1 MSGILDPPKIIVET
15 FKITRYMYFLS
26 DLISHK
32 SVSYVIHC
40 FDGDV
45 SVKVITGVIE
55 GEEYNQWTSDD
66 WMDAYI
72 KSKIDELTSIS
83 CNTI

>member
-1 MSGILDPPKIIVET
+1 MSGIVDPPKIIFET

-26 DLISHK
+26 DIITHT

-45 SVKVITGVIE
+45 SVKVIRGIIE

-72 KSKIDELTSIS
+72 KSKIESLTSIS
-83 CNTI
+83 CN